1 METVEVSSAGG
12 VVFKVID
19 KKLRVALISIGNL
32 WFLPKGLIEP
42 GETVEETALR
52 EVKEETGLEGEIVE
66 KIGKISYDFI
76 REKHYFKTVHFY
88 LLRHIGGSVRN
99 HDSEVDK
106 VKWFP
111 ISAALLLLTY
121 RLEKN
126 ILEKAEE
133 LLKKRKCES

>member
-1 METVEVSSAGG
+1 LETEEVSAAGG
-12 VVFKVID
+12 VVFKITD
-19 KKLRVALISIGNL
+19 KKFRVALISIGNL

-66 KIGKISYDFI
+66 KLGKISYNFI
-76 REKHYFKTVHFY
+76 RDKHYFKTVHFY
-88 LLRHIGGSVRN
+88 LLRHIGGSVCN
-99 HDSEVDK
+99 HDSEADR

-126 ILEKAEE
+126 ILEKAGE
-133 LLKKRKCES
+133 LLKRNYES

>member
-1 METVEVSSAGG
+1 LETEEVSAAGG
-12 VVFKVID
+12 VVFKITD
-19 KKLRVALISIGNL
+19 KKFRVALISIGNL

-66 KIGKISYDFI
+66 KLGKISYNFI
-76 REKHYFKTVHFY
+76 RDKHYFKTVHFY

-99 HDSEVDK
+99 HDSEADRA
-106 VKWFP
+106 KWFP

-126 ILEKAEE
+126 ILEKAGE
-133 LLKKRKCES
+133 LLKRNYES